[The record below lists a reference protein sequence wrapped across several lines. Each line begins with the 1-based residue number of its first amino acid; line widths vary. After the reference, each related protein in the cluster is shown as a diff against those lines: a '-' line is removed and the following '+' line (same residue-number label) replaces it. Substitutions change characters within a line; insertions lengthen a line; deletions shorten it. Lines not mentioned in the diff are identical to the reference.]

1 MTTMK
6 IAAQPSRTTN
16 ATMCCCCND
25 EKSCCSRRNAGGA
38 ESGVKS
44 GGGGGGET
52 ANRFRIAVFSFDIS
66 RTAPSKHSATRELA
80 MWAPVHLGGYAAAAK
95 KENAS
100 TFEKNKSFERL
111 FTNKTWNMSQAR
123 WLLIL
128 NIAGAALHAIL
139 AIVLLILA
147 GSNGNLSTPNVTIYT
162 TELSWNEESPDP
174 FAPTLVKY
182 GSLSLSWTTFSFFLL
197 SSLAHTSIVLLNWHQ
212 LKAKDAAEAAQGS
225 DNMFFNWYLTNLA
238 LCHTPCR
245 WFEYFFSSSVMILLI
260 AIVGGITHLH
270 ILILL
275 FFMQS
280 TTILF
285 GLLAEMLNR
294 PTETGEAA
302 EGKEHTRWE
311 EESLWRRLL
320 PHLLGW
326 IPQVGVWT
334 VILMNF
340 FAALNRAAENDREV
354 PGYVYAIVF
363 LQLLL
368 FLCFAAPQ
376 IWLLSEKHGPV
387 NFWRGELAYVCL
399 SLVCKAVLGITFTV
413 ATYQFD
419 RFEVGV
425 TAT

>member
-1 MTTMK
+1 
-6 IAAQPSRTTN
+6 
-16 ATMCCCCND
+16 
-25 EKSCCSRRNAGGA
+25 
-38 ESGVKS
+38 
-44 GGGGGGET
+44 
-52 ANRFRIAVFSFDIS
+52 
-66 RTAPSKHSATRELA
+66 
-80 MWAPVHLGGYAAAAK
+80 MWEPVHLGGYAAAAK
-95 KENAS
+95 KENENEL
-100 TFEKNKSFERL
+100 TFQSNKSFERL
-111 FTNKTWNMSQAR
+111 YTNKTCNISQAH

-147 GSNGNLSTPNVTIYT
+147 GSNGNVSTPNVTIYT
-162 TELSWNEESPDP
+162 TELSWNEASPDP

-182 GSLSLSWTTFSFFLL
+182 GSMSLSWTTFSFFLL
-197 SSLAHTSIVLLNWHQ
+197 SSLAHTSIVLLNWQQ
-212 LKAKDAAEAAQGS
+212 LNAKDAATAAQNS
-225 DNMFFNWYLTNLA
+225 NNMFVGWYLTNLA

-245 WFEYFFSSSVMILLI
+245 WAEYFFSSSVMILLI

-270 ILILL
+270 VLILL

-294 PTETGEAA
+294 PKETGEAA
-302 EGKEHTRWE
+302 EGKQHTRWE
-311 EESLWRRLL
+311 EESVWRRLL

-326 IPQVGVWT
+326 IPQIGVWT

-340 FAALNRAAENDREV
+340 TAALNRAAENDREV
-354 PGYVYAIVF
+354 PSYVYAIVF
-363 LQLLL
+363 GQLLL
-368 FLCFAAPQ
+368 FLSFAVPQ
-376 IWLLSEKHGPV
+376 IWLLSNKYGPV

-399 SLVCKAVLGITFTV
+399 SLGCKAVLGITFTA